1 MTSHD
6 SFVPSISVFGTMFPS
21 LPEQPIMRRFT
32 SVFALKKRDS
42 DYSATSSTGSASTPD
57 DDRPLKRSWKIW
69 LGGKR
74 AHPRPLPE
82 IKYSEV
88 DDSDDE
94 DVSSPPCSLAAP
106 SDAARALQ
114 SFVVLTQNSLLPPT
128 AISPFHTA
136 SHGSIFPR
144 SINVPHVLP
153 RPSSLRVKLLK
164 SRLLRRY
171 SDINSSSSSSN
182 LVPILPL
189 AKKHYLPLLTPSVD
203 FPDISRPLFPT
214 PKSYP
219 ASPGLRRWVTRP
231 CFEERCQI
239 YLPSHS
245 GIETSP
251 ISASF
256 AIAAIEYSPHLDIMA
271 VPEFFVDPSDSV
283 PQDVSTIVADTST
296 QLTLP
301 QSPPLSG
308 NLFYLPYLLIF

>member
-1 MTSHD
+1 M
-6 SFVPSISVFGTMFPS
+6 IRLYAVFLS
-21 LPEQPIMRRFT
+21 LILLALSQSQPIMRRFT

-42 DYSATSSTGSASTPD
+42 DYSATSSTGSVSTPD
-57 DDRPLKRSWKIW
+57 DDRPVNNKRSWKIW
-69 LGGKR
+69 LAGKR

-82 IKYSEV
+82 IRYNEV
-88 DDSDDE
+88 DVDSDDE

-114 SFVVLTQNSLLPPT
+114 CFVVLTQNSLIPPT

-171 SDINSSSSSSN
+171 SDIDSTSSSSN

-189 AKKHYLPLLTPSVD
+189 AKKHYLPLMTPSDD
-203 FPDISRPLFPT
+203 FPDISRPLSPA

-219 ASPGLRRWVTRP
+219 ASSGLRRWVTRP

-271 VPEFFVDPSDSV
+271 VPEFFVDPSHSV
-283 PQDVSTIVADTST
+283 LQDVSTIVADTST

-308 NLFYLPYLLIF
+308 NLFDLPYLPIL